1 MLLFK
6 FLPEAR
12 LNWKTQN
19 KNLTFVILS
28 IWGVNIFF
36 TMVTTIKKVY
46 QKIKSLCDKGDIL
59 RQVAPY
65 TAKVVQSSTVNTTEK
80 FSRTQNV

>member
-6 FLPEAR
+6 YLPEAS
-12 LNWKTQN
+12 LSWKTQN

-36 TMVTTIKKVY
+36 TTCTTIKKVY
-46 QKIKSLCDKGDIL
+46 LKIKSICDKGDIL

-65 TAKVVQSSTVNTTEK
+65 TSKIIQNPTVNTIEK
-80 FSRTQNV
+80 FSRTQNA